1 MSDVETEAG
10 SHVGPASA
18 RPGTLPEDAQLWLVR
33 HGETE
38 WSRSG
43 QHTGRTDIAL
53 TPAGEEQAR
62 ALRGVLADVHP
73 VLVLCSP
80 RRRAL
85 DTAHLAG
92 FDDVTIDDE
101 LAEWDYGDYEG
112 RTSAQIRE
120 DVPGW
125 MLFRHG
131 VANGETIEQVAAR
144 ADAVIAKAIDALRN
158 GPVVLIAHGHISRI
172 IGARWIG
179 LPPTGGANLD
189 LGTAAPSLL
198 STKHDAPV
206 IERWNMPNPA
216 TPEGQTP

>member
-1 MSDVETEAG
+1 MPEAG
-10 SHVGPASA
+10 SAVGPASA
-18 RPGTLPEDAQLWLVR
+18 VPGQLPEDAQLWLVR

-43 QHTGRTDIAL
+43 QHTGRTDLPL
-53 TPAGEEQAR
+53 TPAGEQQAH
-62 ALRGVLADVHP
+62 ALREVLGAVDP
-73 VLVLCSP
+73 ALVLCSP
-80 RRRAL
+80 RRRAR

-92 FDDVTIDDE
+92 FDDVTIDDD

-112 RTSAQIRE
+112 LTSRQIRA

-125 MLFRHG
+125 TLFRDG
-131 VANGETIEQVAAR
+131 VKNGETIEQVGAR
-144 ADAVIAKAIDALRN
+144 ADAVLARATAALRD
-158 GPVVLIAHGHISRI
+158 GPVILVAHGHISRVV
-172 IGARWIG
+172 GARWIG

-198 STKHDAPV
+198 SVKHDAPV

-216 TPEGQTP
+216 TPEATPEGQSS